1 MIWNHAQYTHRL
13 CSDLIRMHSISALA
27 QHLYHMYANSKFSIG
42 SLFQRLPAYALLVH
56 QIRMQVLIQE
66 DGHYHTRHT
75 THSRSIGRASPTV
88 VDNDTTSWK
97 ELTMSRAIHKNHL
110 KTEVKT
116 TEVSQGSNKNNIFF
130 MAEIRPSSVDTV
142 VAFFKGFHIFMVHWC
157 MISEASK
164 V

>member
-1 MIWNHAQYTHRL
+1 MGSYGKILIENIFRMMWNHAQYTHRL

-42 SLFQRLPAYALLVH
+42 SLFHQRLPAYALLVH

-110 KTEVKT
+110 HRGEGDVDPFQRQ
-116 TEVSQGSNKNNIFF
+116 VSQGSNQK
-130 MAEIRPSSVDTV
+130 
-142 VAFFKGFHIFMVHWC
+142 
-157 MISEASK
+157 
-164 V
+164 

>member
-1 MIWNHAQYTHRL
+1 MIWNHAQYTYRL
-13 CSDLIRMHSISALA
+13 IDSALILLGCTQFLHLHNISIS
-27 QHLYHMYANSKFSIG
+27 LYHMYANSKCSIG
-42 SLFQRLPAYALLVH
+42 SLFHRLPAYALLVH

-110 KTEVKT
+110 KTEVKVMWIHFNGRFPKGPT
-116 TEVSQGSNKNNIFF
+116 KNNNILNGWDP
-130 MAEIRPSSVDTV
+130 AI
-142 VAFFKGFHIFMVHWC
+142 
-157 MISEASK
+157 ISWYHLLF
-164 V
+164 